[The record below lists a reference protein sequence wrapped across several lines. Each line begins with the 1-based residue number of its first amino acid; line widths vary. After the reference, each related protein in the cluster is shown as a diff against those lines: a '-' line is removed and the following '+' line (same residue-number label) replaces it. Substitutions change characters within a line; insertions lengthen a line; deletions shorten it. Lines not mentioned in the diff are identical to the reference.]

1 MILTLARCSKI
12 SNLVPP
18 LLQTVTRSLCQI
30 IVFLFINLN
39 QMVSQGIRH
48 RVAITNDNHILVVNM
63 VLHQTGDGSV
73 ASHNMNSVLQQRER
87 YGVNR
92 EIAICQ
98 DYRVTL
104 YHTW

>member
-18 LLQTVTRSLCQI
+18 LLQTVTRSLRQI

-48 RVAITNDNHILVVNM
+48 RVAITNGDDIRLILMGCKVS
-63 VLHQTGDGSV
+63 DGSV
-73 ASHNMNSVLQQRER
+73 ASHFHLK
-87 YGVNR
+87 
-92 EIAICQ
+92 
-98 DYRVTL
+98 
-104 YHTW
+104 